1 MMIRKARIQDIP
13 QLERLLGQVLAVHHN
28 GRPDLFKGGCRKYT
42 AQELVTLLGD
52 ENRPV
57 FGAFEGEELLG
68 YAFCMLEVY
77 KDHNIQTDRRTLYVD
92 DICVDEAHRGQ
103 HIGSALYAYVRD
115 YARKI
120 GCYHITLNVWSCNPG
135 AMAFYESLGMQPYK
149 VGMEEIL

>member
-1 MMIRKARIQDIP
+1 MEIRKAELRDIP
-13 QLERLLGQVLAVHHN
+13 QLDRLLGQVLMVHHN
-28 GRPDLFKGGCRKYT
+28 GRPDLFKADCRKYT
-42 AQELVTLLGD
+42 SEELTMLLGN

-68 YAFCMLEVY
+68 YAFCMLEEFSG
-77 KDHNIQTDRRTLYVD
+77 HNIQTDRKALYID
-92 DICVDEAHRGQ
+92 DICVDEAHRGA
-103 HIGSALYAYVRD
+103 HVGSALYEYVKD
-115 YARKI
+115 YARQI